1 MAHQFAYVS
10 NTIVL
15 LGLQSSVDRCQRY
28 HFHAPLVCWLLGSQP
43 NDMVEHTVCL
53 NKEPYERDTL
63 STRYVD
69 SCISYTYIRG
79 SELTQAIHSA
89 QLVDCVIDM
98 RIG

>member
-1 MAHQFAYVS
+1 
-10 NTIVL
+10 
-15 LGLQSSVDRCQRY
+15 
-28 HFHAPLVCWLLGSQP
+28 
-43 NDMVEHTVCL
+43 MVEHTVCL